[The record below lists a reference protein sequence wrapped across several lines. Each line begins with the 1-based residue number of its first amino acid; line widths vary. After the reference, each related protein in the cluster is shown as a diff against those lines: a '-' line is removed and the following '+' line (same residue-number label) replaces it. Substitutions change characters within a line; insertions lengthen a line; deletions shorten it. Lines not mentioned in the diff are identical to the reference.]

1 MAGKKKQ
8 PYGVFNE
15 NTVVK
20 YCIVLLFDAGRRLR
34 FVTFVNS
41 GTKEFKWE
49 AGKKALFFESRGYA
63 EDLAT
68 AMNCNNYPAFVM
80 AVPDVF
86 RYEDFENPKK
96 EGKEGNDGNTDTEKD
111 NG

>member
-1 MAGKKKQ
+1 MASKKKR

-20 YCIVLLFDAGRRLR
+20 YCIVLLFKGGKKLR

-49 AGKKALFFESRGYA
+49 AGKNALFFENRGYA

-86 RYEDFENPKK
+86 NYEDFSNPEPEKEAENA
-96 EGKEGNDGNTDTEKD
+96 DADTEKD